1 MRDRPG
7 GFVFWR
13 SPLRGGG
20 FARRLGE
27 PNRRAGGYLRMRR
40 KLHRP
45 NAHFDARGP
54 ISAYAEE
61 TRCAHSRTGPE
72 TAYLRTRGGNQSS
85 QSANYGQAGLSPP
98 TRRKRT
104 LTHDRAD
111 GHRPISAYAE
121 ETRSEC
127 RRSRSAWA
135 YLRVRG
141 GNSQA
146 AQGSA
151 TQAGPSP
158 RTRRKRVQAIR
169 IAFDDGPI
177 SAHAEETRDTN
188 SAGGGWWVYLRA
200 RGGNLVHLFRKRA
213 KRGLSPRTRRKLLH
227 GVGGDLIVRSISAY
241 SEETDE
247 PANCLETIGV
257 YLRVL
262 GGNSERQRSAVA
274 GSGLSPRTRRKH
286 GRDSQR
292 RRHHRAISAHAE
304 ETRS

>member
-121 ETRSEC
+121 ETRKPRKAARH
-127 RRSRSAWA
+127 RRVH
-135 YLRVRG
+135 LRARG
-141 GNSQA
+141 GNA
-146 AQGSA
+146 YKPSA
-151 TQAGPSP
+151 LRLMTGLSP
-158 RTRRKRVQAIR
+158 PTRRKLETQIQQA
-169 IAFDDGPI
+169 ADGGSI
-177 SAHAEETRDTN
+177 SAHAEETSCTCSE
-188 SAGGGWWVYLRA
+188 SARRGVYLRA
-200 RGGNLVHLFRKRA
+200 RGGNSCMA
-213 KRGLSPRTRRKLLH
+213 
-227 GVGGDLIVRSISAY
+227 SAA
-241 SEETDE
+241 T
-247 PANCLETIGV
+247 
-257 YLRVL
+257 
-262 GGNSERQRSAVA
+262 
-274 GSGLSPRTRRKH
+274 
-286 GRDSQR
+286 
-292 RRHHRAISAHAE
+292 
-304 ETRS
+304 